1 MPSQEIHTTTITQ
14 STQIP
19 SQQWEQT
26 TTNKDHGTEQSTT
39 NFLDTV
45 SQNPSSRLG
54 VNQGTF
60 ARQPTH
66 TPALDTRVVNTIGLH
81 QKTLIHPEPV
91 IIRTDH
97 EPIQTV
103 DEDTGRDGKKTHSI
117 HKEGQNPEDTMP
129 AKELV
134 PKALQTP
141 PDNPQINIGDRTRGP
156 PTENDPQIITTSPLE
171 IFDTPKNS
179 SKDDEVEIIARGNQ
193 RDEPSKTSTRST
205 PDNKPDKG
213 HTHTDSYTRQKEVDP
228 RTINTKT
235 RNSKQKSTPQSTRKH
250 SHWNIVTDTPLGRN
264 SKDTPQPDTLI

>member
-1 MPSQEIHTTTITQ
+1 
-14 STQIP
+14 
-19 SQQWEQT
+19 
-26 TTNKDHGTEQSTT
+26 
-39 NFLDTV
+39 
-45 SQNPSSRLG
+45 
-54 VNQGTF
+54 
-60 ARQPTH
+60 
-66 TPALDTRVVNTIGLH
+66 
-81 QKTLIHPEPV
+81 
-91 IIRTDH
+91 
-97 EPIQTV
+97 
-103 DEDTGRDGKKTHSI
+103 
-117 HKEGQNPEDTMP
+117 MP

-134 PKALQTP
+134 PKALQTH

-264 SKDTPQPDTLI
+264 SKDTPQPDTLIQGPVPTQDELQKTIADDSTTPTTETIAQDDSIPSYIAVSSSENGSENDGSRPTAQIDRSTN